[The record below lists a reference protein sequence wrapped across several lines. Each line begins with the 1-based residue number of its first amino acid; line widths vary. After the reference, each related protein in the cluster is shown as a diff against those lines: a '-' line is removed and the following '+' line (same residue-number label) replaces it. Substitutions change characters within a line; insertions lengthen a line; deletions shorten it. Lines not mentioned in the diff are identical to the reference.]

1 LKKICKVLIVEDDSD
16 IRELLSGTFADQ
28 GYRFIL
34 AANAV
39 EMRAAL
45 ATDRD
50 IDIVVVDLHLPGGID
65 GLVLAQEAAAQ
76 GLPVIMV
83 SGDHSRVDE
92 IANSGHRHILKPYRI
107 SSLLELV
114 AETLEATKA
123 ECERRRDSAT
133 DRNLVL

>member
-1 LKKICKVLIVEDDSD
+1 LKKICKVLVVEDDSD

-28 GYRFIL
+28 GYHFML
-34 AANAV
+34 AANAA

-45 ATDRD
+45 ATGRD

-65 GLVLAQEAAAQ
+65 GLLLAQEAAVQ

-83 SGDHSRVDE
+83 SGDHSRLDE
-92 IANSGHRHILKPYRI
+92 IENSGHRHIMKPYRL

-114 AETLEATKA
+114 AETLKVTKA
-123 ECERRRDSAT
+123 DCERQQGTGT
-133 DRNLVL
+133 DCNLVL

>member
-1 LKKICKVLIVEDDSD
+1 M
-16 IRELLSGTFADQ
+16 IRHMARLG
-28 GYRFIL
+28 
-34 AANAV
+34 ANRD
-39 EMRAAL
+39 ETHPGL
-45 ATDRD
+45 ATNRD
-50 IDIVVVDLHLPGGID
+50 IDVVVLELHLPGGID

-76 GLPVIMV
+76 RLPVIMV

-92 IANSGHRHILKPYRI
+92 IANSGHRHILKPYRL

-123 ECERRRDSAT
+123 ECERRQDSAT